1 MLTYRVGEVNSP
13 ISGTCCFILRR
24 GVSTLTNPFTRGSA
38 PDRARSADLR
48 PGSFKP
54 GHEKRGGR
62 KRGTPNLFTIDYK
75 KAILEAV
82 YRVGNDGNGKDGVV
96 GYFSWVGER
105 HPTIFYTV
113 LLVSLLPLET
123 ADSTTSEEPPRTS
136 EESNRWVQEY
146 IGLTGKKQ
154 TKEQTVQVKP
164 QSPQDWTGQDFPV
177 GGLMQVAVQKP
188 KAFCRLFVAAFLQ
201 PPTKRRRPTGR
212 SGSWPEAGAA

>member
-75 KAILEAV
+75 KAILEAAS
-82 YRVGNDGNGKDGVV
+82 RKRREWQG
-96 GYFSWVGER
+96 WR
-105 HPTIFYTV
+105 
-113 LLVSLLPLET
+113 
-123 ADSTTSEEPPRTS
+123 
-136 EESNRWVQEY
+136 
-146 IGLTGKKQ
+146 
-154 TKEQTVQVKP
+154 
-164 QSPQDWTGQDFPV
+164 
-177 GGLMQVAVQKP
+177 
-188 KAFCRLFVAAFLQ
+188 CRLFFVGRRTSPDDLLYRAACQ
-201 PPTKRRRPTGR
+201 PTAVGNCRQHHVRGAPSDVGR
-212 SGSWPEAGAA
+212 KQPMGSRVYWAYRQEADEGANCSG